1 MAGKMPRKLVE
12 GSIPHRV
19 SQLPVGGSMWI
30 ETTAKQYRAV
40 ERAYALPP
48 SRRSLET
55 KSIKVRCSVWQ
66 ALPVGRLADEVMV
79 LVRVERVA

>member
-1 MAGKMPRKLVE
+1 
-12 GSIPHRV
+12 
-19 SQLPVGGSMWI
+19 MWI

-48 SRRSLET
+48 SRRSVET
-55 KSIKVRCSVWQ
+55 MGIKVRCSVYQ
-66 ALPVGRLADEVMV
+66 ALPVGRLADEVRV